1 MRGLPIIVFAVS
13 CALAWTAY
21 AQSSPETVN
30 GQNVSSS
37 RILVE
42 LFTSEACSSCPPAD
56 ELLRQLDS
64 HQMIN
69 GEQIV
74 VLSEHVDY
82 WDGTGWRDRFSSR
95 DYTNRQQEYARR
107 FGISGP
113 YTPQIVVDGR
123 REFVGNDARL
133 LQSALNE
140 AALKQKAEVLVST
153 EEINATEIAVKI
165 KISSLPHSAKR
176 ADLYVALAD
185 NIDET
190 HVNGG
195 ENSGRVLRH
204 VAAVRSLLRIAKLGE
219 QGIEKEIRLRIPKP
233 GTPQNLRVVAFVQ
246 EPDNGAVLG
255 AGVKVLRQQMA
266 TQ

>member
-1 MRGLPIIVFAVS
+1 MNAP
-13 CALAWTAY
+13 
-21 AQSSPETVN
+21 
-30 GQNVSSS
+30 NVSSS
-37 RILVE
+37 GILVE

-56 ELLRQLDS
+56 ELLRRLDS
-64 HQMIN
+64 HQMPN
-69 GEQIV
+69 REQIV
-74 VLSEHVDY
+74 VLGEHVDY

-95 DYTNRQQEYARR
+95 DYTDRQQEYARR
-107 FGISGP
+107 FSLSGP

-133 LQSALNE
+133 LQSALSE
-140 AALKQKAEVLVST
+140 AALKQKAEVVVST
-153 EEINATEIAVKI
+153 EEISATELAVKI
-165 KISSLPHSAKR
+165 KISSLPQNAKR

-190 HVNGG
+190 RVDGG

-204 VAAVRSLLRIAKLGE
+204 VAAVRSLQRIAKLGE

-233 GTPQNLRVVAFVQ
+233 GTTENLRVIAFVQ
-246 EPDNGAVLG
+246 EPDNRAVLG
-255 AGVKVLRQQMA
+255 AGVKVLHRETA